1 VDLTHWLETLRPIF
15 EGKRVVVVSQTAAS
29 ATEKVRQ
36 VLACGAI
43 ETLVVSTSGAGLGES
58 PTSVGARVIELNTPD
73 DGSRMGPMRAAQQS
87 IANLPRWAAD
97 EIDAFDP
104 DQTAVVLGDFLNE
117 NATLADRKF
126 LFHRRPEWLALDDK
140 TTIDA
145 LWDRAGITRAPSAV
159 VEASA
164 AMVRCAFDQFNQGDG
179 IVVAMDSVEGWTGGA
194 AGTRWIQQA
203 QQIERV
209 LSDWFAPDRHVRV
222 MPFLEGIP
230 CSIHGIVFAD
240 EVIALRPMEMVVLRQ
255 ADGGLFYAGC
265 ASYFDPP
272 TQHRESMRVLAKI
285 VGAKLREEV
294 GFRGAFTVDGVV
306 TAEGFRPTELNP
318 RNGAGLVTM
327 ARAFDQPALLVIDC
341 VASGLDFDWRPIALE
356 AQLLTSFDT
365 HRAGGTWRSFAGVSA
380 EIPSTGMVIINE
392 SSVML
397 TDNPDTSD
405 LSFISSASN
414 GTTLVRATWSPSR
427 TAPGPPTARSA
438 ATFWNWLDS
447 LYDLDIGH
455 LTPAQEQAR
464 SGEKQ
469 RD

>member
-1 VDLTHWLETLRPIF
+1 MDLTHWLEILKPIF
-15 EGKRVVVVSQTAAS
+15 QGKRVVVVSQTAAS
-29 ATEKVRQ
+29 STEKVRQ
-36 VLACGAI
+36 VMACGAA

-58 PTSVGARVIELNTPD
+58 PTSLGARVIELNTPD

-87 IANLPRWAAD
+87 IADLPRWAAH
-97 EIDAFDP
+97 EVDAFDP

-117 NATLADRKF
+117 NATLADRRF

-145 LWDRAGITRAPSAV
+145 LWDRAGIARAPSAV
-159 VEASA
+159 VDASA
-164 AMVRCAFDQFNQGDG
+164 AMVSCAFDQFNQGDG

-272 TQHRESMRVLAKI
+272 RQHRESMRVLAKI

-294 GFRGAFTVDGVV
+294 GFRGAFTVDGVM
-306 TAEGFRPTELNP
+306 TADGFRPTELNP

-341 VASGLDFDWRPIALE
+341 VASGLELDWRPSELE
-356 AQLLTSFDT
+356 DQLLTAFDAQ
-365 HRAGGTWRSFAGVSA
+365 RAGGTWRSFPFVGS
-380 EIPSTGMVIINE
+380 ELPSSGMVTISE
-392 SSVML
+392 SSVERTDDPQAADL
-397 TDNPDTSD
+397 TFTS
-405 LSFISSASN
+405 SVSN
-414 GTTLVRATWSPSR
+414 ETLLIRATWSPQR
-427 TAPGPPTARSA
+427 TPSGPPTAPSA
-438 ATFWNWLDS
+438 AAFWNWLDS
-447 LYDLDIGH
+447 IYNLGIGP
-455 LTPAQEQAR
+455 LTPAQKR
-464 SGEKQ
+464 
-469 RD
+469 